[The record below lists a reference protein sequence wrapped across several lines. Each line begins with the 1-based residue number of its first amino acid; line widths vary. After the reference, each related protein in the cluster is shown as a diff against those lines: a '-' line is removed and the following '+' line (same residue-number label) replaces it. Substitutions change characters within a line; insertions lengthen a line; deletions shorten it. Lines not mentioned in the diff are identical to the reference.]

1 MKHIYIVISQTETG
15 FAKTIRKF
23 GHVRYNHASIALD
36 KSLYRMYGFART
48 EQYGYLCAKLV
59 RETTDRFMVG
69 ATDGIPVVI
78 FEIPVTDIQYK
89 WVEDEIIRIK
99 DDPTYRY
106 NLFSV
111 LSYPV
116 FKGFS
121 SYKSFTCIE
130 FVLYILQELGKDF
143 DEPIAKYTP
152 DQLLELLN
160 SYICFEGD
168 LLKYM
173 PVYTRSE
180 DYFNPV
186 SFKLLKASIKAFGVM
201 SYRSL
206 GTLRRY
212 IHKKISA

>member
-15 FAKTIRKF
+15 FARTIRKF

-36 KSLYRMYGFART
+36 KELYQMYGFART
-48 EQYGYLCAKLV
+48 EQYGYLCARLV

-89 WVEDEIIRIK
+89 WVKNEINRIK
-99 DDPTYRY
+99 EDPSYRY

-116 FKGFS
+116 IKGFS

-143 DEPIAKYTP
+143 DEPISKYTP
-152 DQLLELLN
+152 DQFLEMFN
-160 SYICFEGD
+160 GYICYEGD

-173 PVYTRSE
+173 PVYTRSD

-186 SFKLLKASIKAFGVM
+186 SFKLLKASVKAFGVI

-206 GTLRRY
+206 GTLKRY